1 MYKLF
6 LVFALYI
13 SEEHPSQLYI
23 LDDSQVS
30 PSPLPELLEKY
41 NLQETLDDYKL
52 SSSPLPEDIIKMK
65 YDTLSLKLDNV
76 LENEAK
82 YTRIFDKIF
91 SQKICKT
98 RSLEKMFIFQNIPMN
113 DGPILGKNACQSFA
127 DFLQFSGESVQ

>member
-91 SQKICKT
+91 
-98 RSLEKMFIFQNIPMN
+98 R
-113 DGPILGKNACQSFA
+113 LGNRWF
-127 DFLQFSGESVQ
+127 DL